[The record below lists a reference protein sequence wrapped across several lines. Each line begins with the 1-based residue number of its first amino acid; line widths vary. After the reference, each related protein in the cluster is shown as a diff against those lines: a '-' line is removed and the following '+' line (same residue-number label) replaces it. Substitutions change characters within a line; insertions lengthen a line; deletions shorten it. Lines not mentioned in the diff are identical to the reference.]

1 MKQITSP
8 ETLTRFKAFRV
19 LQIPAEAAMLLFV
32 MAVSAFAQSSA
43 TLPVYEVTG
52 TGLTSAQS
60 AKLASALHLPSEK
73 LTLVDSVATSV
84 DTNNYLRIP
93 AAALSDATL
102 VNKLRLADGN
112 DRPGIQLRPEAIDF
126 NALEKLN
133 VFDEDAALKTTAAA
147 FDAAGLHLE
156 LAKPVAGHTKL
167 TTTTIDASGTE
178 KSVTRLLDTRV
189 NYPLFDKNGHPFIGP
204 GAQIQVTY
212 DANGNVIQ
220 LHYANRELKEGPSV
234 KILSEDEARKRVAGR
249 FPANARISLQLVY
262 WSPSLR
268 RAPGHQAPVSPKYI
282 IPWYAI
288 GSVIPVT
295 NPRAGAASELHSKV
309 QLIPATDDPRFVPTV
324 SVRATGGRQVAASAE
339 VTGGQAPYTY
349 VWTGSNPET
358 VDFASGSIRY
368 LPLTRVASLP
378 AQAETVHGNETVA
391 LTVIDANGVSVQASQ
406 IVAVDAQPVQ
416 AIKGKGPSASYGT
429 ESPREP
435 DFAIDRVGWQ
445 EGMASPG
452 GGTQKFAWLGDTA
465 WPGDFIEPVPA
476 GSLPS
481 TPWINGDADYANW
494 GVNTAAIVLNNTDGW
509 AEGFASSQPGATIAQ
524 YDVAQLLYPGDP
536 SGTVVTNLLNWNTT
550 ATTKYSNID
559 YDKSWG
565 PFGPNDQLLWLA
577 MDACDILDAADS
589 AGNAQ
594 TRWGAAFGGLHILT
608 GWNSEEQLADGSFE
622 RDFAEN
628 FLGVSGSA
636 QTIVQAWFN
645 SAQTAGPG
653 HGVPAALGPITTGN
667 ICDVNDFYLGK
678 GTQGPSIKHANITG
692 WWYITN

>member
-1 MKQITSP
+1 MKQITSL
-8 ETLTRFKAFRV
+8 ETLTTSKAFRV
-19 LQIPAEAAMLLFV
+19 LKVPAGAAILLFV
-32 MAVSAFAQSSA
+32 LAVSAFAQSNA
-43 TLPVYEVTG
+43 TLPVYEVTSA
-52 TGLTSAQS
+52 GLSSAQS
-60 AKLASALHLPSEK
+60 TRLASALHLPAERF
-73 LTLVDSVATSV
+73 TLADGVAMSV
-84 DTNNYLRIP
+84 DTNNYLHVP
-93 AAALSDATL
+93 ATALNDAVL
-102 VNKLRLADGN
+102 VNQLRLSGGN
-112 DRPGIQLRPEAIDF
+112 DHPGIQLRPEVIDF
-126 NALEKLN
+126 DALGKLN
-133 VFDEDAALKTTAAA
+133 VFDEDTALKTTAAA
-147 FDAAGLHLE
+147 FDAAGLRLE

-167 TTTTIDASGTE
+167 TITTIDANGAK
-178 KSVTRLLDTRV
+178 KSVTHLLDTRV
-189 NYPLFDKNGHPFIGP
+189 NYPLFDKNGHPFIGS

-212 DANGNVIQ
+212 DANGKVIQ

-249 FPANARISLQLVY
+249 FPSNARISLQLVY
-262 WSPSLR
+262 WTPSLR

-288 GSVIPVT
+288 SSVIPVT
-295 NPRAGAASELHSKV
+295 NPRTGAASELHSKV

-324 SVRATGGRQVAASAE
+324 SVRATGGRQVTASAV

-358 VDFASGSIRY
+358 VDYAGGSIRY

-378 AQAETVHGNETVA
+378 AQAETVHGNETVT

-452 GGTQKFAWLGDTA
+452 GGTQRFAWLGDTA

-476 GSLPS
+476 GTLPS

-524 YDVAQLLYPGDP
+524 YATAELLYPANQ
-536 SGTVVTNLLNWNTT
+536 SGTVVTNLLDWNTT
-550 ATTKYSNID
+550 ATTKYSKISYNN
-559 YDKSWG
+559 SWG

-577 MDACDILDAADS
+577 MDACDTLDATDS

-594 TRWGAAFGGLHILT
+594 TRWGPAFGGLHILT
-608 GWNSEEQLADGSFE
+608 GWNSEEQVADGSFE

-667 ICDVNDFYLGK
+667 VSDVNDFYLGK
-678 GTQGPSIKHANITG
+678 GTQGPSIKHANIIG
-692 WWYITN
+692 WWYLTN